1 MEAEEPITEYSK
13 LNLEGTYTYWDYLRW
28 HFKERVELI
37 RGKVFQM
44 TPPAPNMHHQSPTEI

>member
-28 HFKERVELI
+28 HF
-37 RGKVFQM
+37 
-44 TPPAPNMHHQSPTEI
+44 